1 MLANLL
7 KYLLI
12 VSWFAGE
19 NVAVANDDAPP
30 KCFSTAQTREQ
41 IVANKLVE
49 PFASMQ
55 AIARAGQGDPIGV
68 KLCRIDDKFMYE
80 VNMLRRDGHV
90 VKILVD
96 ATTGEP
102 HSRRRDLDH

>member
-7 KYLLI
+7 KHILI

-19 NVAVANDDAPP
+19 NVALANDGAPL

-49 PFASMQ
+49 PFASML

-68 KLCRIDDKFMYE
+68 KLCRFDDKFLYE
-80 VNMLRRDGHV
+80 VNMLRHDGHV

-96 ATTGEP
+96 ATTGKP
-102 HSRRRDLDH
+102 HAKGQDPDQ